1 MNITDKWIKE
11 LHILERLQSMSN
23 PNYINYKIRAAEI
36 ELIKKFI
43 QSLNK

>member
-1 MNITDKWIKE
+1 MNTIDKWIKE

-23 PNYINYKIRAAEI
+23 PNYMDYKIRAAEI

-43 QSLNK
+43 KSLNQ